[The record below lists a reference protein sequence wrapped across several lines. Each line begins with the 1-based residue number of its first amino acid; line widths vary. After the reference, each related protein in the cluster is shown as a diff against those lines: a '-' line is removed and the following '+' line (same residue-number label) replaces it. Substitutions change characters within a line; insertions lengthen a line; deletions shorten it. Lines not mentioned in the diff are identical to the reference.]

1 MLTGIRQFL
10 RGSDVAAIFK
20 KEFCVPNGGIL
31 SICTFVRKRQV
42 VLDRNAQYYT
52 RWSTEKCHFWITSDS
67 NKVHVYSKVWSV

>member
-20 KEFCVPNGGIL
+20 KEFCVPNGGIV

-42 VLDRNAQYYT
+42 V
-52 RWSTEKCHFWITSDS
+52 
-67 NKVHVYSKVWSV
+67 